1 MLSRI
6 SIYRETDPAVC
17 FSPFRNLAVEKYLT
31 FHVREEECILYLWQN
46 RRTVVIG
53 KNQNPW
59 KECRIDE
66 LNRDGGYLV
75 RRLSGGGAVY
85 HDLGN
90 LNFTFCARKAN
101 YDVPRQLEVILR
113 AVRALGA
120 PAEKTGRN
128 DLTCEGRKFSGNAF
142 FRSGDFCCHHG
153 TLMMD
158 VDSGALS
165 RYLAVS
171 PEKLQGKGVDSVR
184 SRVVN
189 LKEYCPEITAD
200 LLAERLEEAFSEVYG
215 LPAEGL
221 EEAFFRENAEKP
233 PLPESGQ
240 DEPASPQGQTCA
252 EIRRD
257 TGFFAS
263 REWNYGRNMPF
274 THSFSRRYSW
284 GGIEILMQVNRGTVA
299 DCVVHSDAM
308 DPDFAGRLAE
318 TLKGQRYEE
327 ALRKCEAPDAPGGY
341 SI

>member
-6 SIYRETDPAVC
+6 SVYREKDPAVC
-17 FSPFRNLAVEKYLT
+17 FSPFHNLAVEKYLT
-31 FHVREEECILYLWQN
+31 FHVREDECILYLWQN

-59 KECRIDE
+59 KECRIEE

-101 YDVPRQLEVILR
+101 YDVQRQLEVIMR
-113 AVRALGA
+113 AVRTLGA

-128 DLTCEGRKFSGNAF
+128 DLACEGRKFSGNAF
-142 FRSGDFCCHHG
+142 YKSGDFCFHHG

-158 VDSGALS
+158 VDSDALT
-165 RYLAVS
+165 RYLTVS

-184 SRVVN
+184 ARVVN
-189 LKEYCPEITAD
+189 LKEYCPEIAAD
-200 LLAERLEEAFSEVYG
+200 LLAESLTGAFEEVYG
-215 LPAEGL
+215 LPAGELEKMFFQGSA
-221 EEAFFRENAEKP
+221 EEAFSEKDTEE
-233 PLPESGQ
+233 LFIR
-240 DEPASPQGQTCA
+240 
-252 EIRRD
+252 EIRKD
-257 TGFFAS
+257 TDFFAS

-284 GGIEILMQVNRGTVA
+284 VGVEILLQVNRGMVA
-299 DCVVHSDAM
+299 DCIVHSDAM
-308 DPDFAGRLAE
+308 DPDFAEKLAE
-318 TLKGQRYEE
+318 TLKGQCYEE
-327 ALRKCEAPDAPGGY
+327 AVRKCGTLDAPEFGLEDAGRKNR
-341 SI
+341 